1 LSLAEAVLLLVVLVL
16 AVLVGVVTVPLLP
29 LVTGGFIPLAVVA
42 VVAVCVPV
50 VVPVC
55 VTAAAALSGADTAA
69 VRAGTSP
76 GSLRLTGRAA
86 MAVVCVAA
94 ACVDAGCARA
104 SWLVV
109 TAAGEPAVCAS
120 ACKSS
125 DREAKGRTCWAGV
138 DASRSDN
145 GTISVD
151 PGCPDDARGE
161 DGSWW
166 MDMFISR

>member
-1 LSLAEAVLLLVVLVL
+1 MSVAEAVAVVL
-16 AVLVGVVTVPLLP
+16 AVLVGAVGVVAVPLLP
-29 LVTGGFIPLAVVA
+29 VVTDGFIPLAVVA
-42 VVAVCVPV
+42 VAAVCVPV
-50 VVPVC
+50 TVPVR
-55 VTAAAALSGADTAA
+55 VAAALSGADTAA
-69 VRAGTSP
+69 VRVGTSP

-94 ACVDAGCARA
+94 VCVDAGCARA

-109 TAAGEPAVCAS
+109 TAAGVPAECAS

-125 DREAKGRTCWAGV
+125 DREAKGRTCLAGV

-145 GTISVD
+145 GTISAVD
-151 PGCPDDARGE
+151 LDCPDDSRGE

-166 MDMFISR
+166 IDMFISR